1 MTDYTG
7 VVDIARNGVDETIR
21 ISRQVGDLAMI
32 VARLARSL
40 KCACPGNKLAADA
53 LDYLKRNNFQCTV
66 MREATPADPQS
77 HQP

>member
-21 ISRQVGDLAMI
+21 ISRQVGDLAML

-40 KCACPGNKLAADA
+40 KCAWVVRIRPGVAE
-53 LDYLKRNNFQCTV
+53 V
-66 MREATPADPQS
+66 PP
-77 HQP
+77 